1 MSAPKLVLDANI
13 LIRAIFG
20 ERVYSLLRRYEGHAE
35 FYTPDYCVREARAK
49 IPEIAAK
56 RKEFPELAELFL
68 DLVIGSVVLAVD
80 HGFFQ
85 EFKDRA
91 IARIAMRDPNDWP
104 VVATALALNS
114 PIWTE
119 DYDFFGCGIATWTTD
134 RIEIYLRDA

>member
-20 ERVYSLLRRYEGHAE
+20 EKVYSLLREYEGSAE
-35 FYTPDYCVREARAK
+35 FYTPDFCIQEARAK

-80 HGFFQ
+80 RSFYD
-85 EFKDRA
+85 EFEDQSV
-91 IARIAMRDPNDWP
+91 ARIAMRDASDWP
-104 VVATALALNS
+104 IVAVALTLNA

-134 RIEIYLRDA
+134 RVQIYLRGQ